1 MSGDKVKTKYITA
14 FYGVFLATVW
24 VVGFLFTIQEEI
36 EKERQIQRD
45 IEKERLVKVIA
56 KLEAQDSGL
65 VEKIGTDEELAKKI
79 LEQSIKLREQAYKLD
94 PKLKDGK

>member
-1 MSGDKVKTKYITA
+1 MSGDKIKTKYITA
-14 FYGVFLATVW
+14 FYDVFLAKYKR
-24 VVGFLFTIQEEI
+24 IEERI
-36 EKERQIQRD
+36 ANKTDTKDDKVEYEK
-45 IEKERLVKVIA
+45 LGKVIA

-65 VEKIGTDEELAKKI
+65 VEEVGTDEELAKKI

>member
-1 MSGDKVKTKYITA
+1 MSGNKIKTKYITA
-14 FYGVFLATVW
+14 FYEVFLAKYKR
-24 VVGFLFTIQEEI
+24 IEERI
-36 EKERQIQRD
+36 ANKTDTKDDKVEYEK
-45 IEKERLVKVIA
+45 LGKVIA

-65 VEKIGTDEELAKKI
+65 VEEVGTDEELAKKI

>member
-1 MSGDKVKTKYITA
+1 MGGDKVKTKYITA
-14 FYGVFLATVW
+14 FYDVFLAKYKR
-24 VVGFLFTIQEEI
+24 IEERI
-36 EKERQIQRD
+36 DKKTNTEEDKVEY
-45 IEKERLVKVIA
+45 ERLGKVIA

-65 VEKIGTDEELAKKI
+65 VEEVGTDEELAKKI

>member
-1 MSGDKVKTKYITA
+1 MSGDKIKTKYITA
-14 FYGVFLATVW
+14 FYDVFLAKYKR
-24 VVGFLFTIQEEI
+24 IEERI
-36 EKERQIQRD
+36 ANKTDTKEDKVEYEK
-45 IEKERLVKVIA
+45 LGKVIA

-65 VEKIGTDEELAKKI
+65 VEEVGTDEELAKKI